1 MADFNEKFR
10 VVMLQGAKGDA
21 YDDTQLRQDINEMLA
36 NTPYIK
42 YTEDDGFELPIYTI
56 NDNSITAYSCWSSAK
71 TTEEIANIID
81 DNDDA
86 LYSETT
92 TRSAKS
98 ITDSFDAYA
107 NHIGG
112 LALRISNLETDDE
125 VIKPKISALET
136 AVTKLNTKAFNYSSN
151 NEIMIDTTKYN
162 HMMIITT
169 NRIAF
174 VILNSTFPSSA
185 GTNITLNC
193 LIGNNIM
200 VNSYSKSNNNLS
212 ITFNSSSL
220 ANFCYM
226 LSE

>member
-42 YTEDDGFELPIYTI
+42 YTEDNGFELPIETI
-56 NDNSITAYSCWSSAK
+56 NDNSITAYSCWSSQK
-71 TTEEIANIID
+71 TAEEIANIID

-98 ITDSFDAYA
+98 ITESFDAHA
-107 NHIGG
+107 QHLGG
-112 LALRISNLETDDE
+112 LALRIDNLE
-125 VIKPKISALET
+125 
-136 AVTKLNTKAFNYSSN
+136 NKAFKYSNTNGLIVDMS
-151 NEIMIDTTKYN
+151 KYN
-162 HMMIITT
+162 HLMIIT
-169 NRIAF
+169 NNKIAF
-174 VILNSTFPSSA
+174 IVLSVTFPSIA
-185 GTNITLNC
+185 GAGITINSLV
-193 LIGNNIM
+193 GNDITVTEYIKQGRILT
-200 VNSYSKSNNNLS
+200 VNFDNATLPS
-212 ITFNSSSL
+212 
-220 ANFCYM
+220 FCYM